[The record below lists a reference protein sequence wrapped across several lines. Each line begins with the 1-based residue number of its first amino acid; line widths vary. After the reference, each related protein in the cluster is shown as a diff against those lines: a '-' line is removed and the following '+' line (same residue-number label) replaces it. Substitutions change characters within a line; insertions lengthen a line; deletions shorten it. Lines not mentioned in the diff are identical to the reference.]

1 MPDPLPQR
9 KLSRS
14 QLLLIAAGI
23 GVAIPKL
30 PEVGLGLGIA
40 LGLSG
45 LVTIRRLEE
54 QVARYFIQ
62 ACVVLLGL
70 RMDLHEVVKAGRS
83 GILFAIGTISST
95 FILGWLLGKWLKT
108 DTRLT
113 TLISSGTAICGGSAI
128 AAVGSTIRASPT
140 HMSVATGTVFILN
153 AAALYLFPVI
163 GHQLRLSATQF
174 GTWAGVAIHDVSS
187 VVGAGTAFDRM
198 IGWEN
203 HIAVETAT
211 VVKLSRVLWIIPIC
225 ITAAALIP
233 HESAPEQKRK
243 FPIPWFIGLFLIA
256 AALRTTFPEQL
267 KRANDIF
274 LDISTRGMTI
284 ALLLIGAGLTWKA
297 LKSVGPRPLIQGVI
311 LWIFISVTALFIVRA
326 TVS

>member
-45 LVTIRRLEE
+45 LVTIRRFEE
-54 QVARYFIQ
+54 QIARYFIQ

-70 RMDLHEVVKAGRS
+70 RMDLHDVVKAGSS

-163 GHQLRLSATQF
+163 GHQLHLSATQF

-198 IGWEN
+198 LGYQT

-225 ITAAALIP
+225 VTAAALIP
-233 HESAPEQKRK
+233 HETAPDQKRK

-267 KRANDIF
+267 SRANSLF

>member
-1 MPDPLPQR
+1 LPDSPF

-14 QLLLIAAGI
+14 HLLLIAAAI

-40 LGLSG
+40 LGLCG

-54 QVARYFIQ
+54 QIARYFIQ
-62 ACVVLLGL
+62 ACVILLGL
-70 RMDLHEVVKAGRS
+70 RMDLHEVVKAGAS

-140 HMSVATGTVFILN
+140 HMSVATGAVFILN

-163 GHQLRLSATQF
+163 GHQLHLSATQF
-174 GTWAGVAIHDVSS
+174 GTWAGIAIHDVSS
-187 VVGAGTAFDRM
+187 VVGAGTAFDRI

-225 ITAAALIP
+225 ITTAALIP
-233 HESAPEQKRK
+233 HESAPDQKRK
-243 FPIPWFIGLFLIA
+243 FPWFIGLFLFA
-256 AALRTTFPEQL
+256 AALRTTFPEKL
-267 KRANDIF
+267 GRANSLF

-284 ALLLIGAGLTWKA
+284 ALLLIGAGLTWRA

-311 LWIFISVTALFIVRA
+311 LWIFISATALFIVRA